1 MTLRILFV
9 CLGNIC
15 RSPSAEAV
23 FRERLGHLDIHF
35 DSAGTSDWHIGESPD
50 PRAVREGDARG
61 YDLTPLRGRQVT
73 EEDFHVFDFIL
84 AMDLS
89 NLRTLKKMQPAGS
102 RAEVALLGTFISDP
116 APEVPDPYY
125 NNSFD
130 RVFDLLESA
139 ADGLRKSPPEPR
151 QPVG

>member
-23 FRERLGHLDIHF
+23 FRERLGHLDMHF

-50 PRAVREGDARG
+50 PRAIREGQGRG
-61 YDLTPLRGRQVT
+61 YDLSPLKGRQIT
-73 EEDFHVFDFIL
+73 EEDFYLFDYIL
-84 AMDLS
+84 TMDLS
-89 NLRTLKKMQPAGS
+89 NLKTVTQARPADA
-102 RAEVALLGTFISDP
+102 RAEVALLGRFISDP

-125 NNSFD
+125 NNSFG

-139 ADGLRKSPPEPR
+139 ADGLRADPPPPR
-151 QPVG
+151 ARPG